1 MKVIQEQVPGPVQK
15 AMNHA
20 HSVFAPDSDTAESM
34 EALSRQ
40 WKYILL
46 DFTGVKDLGEL
57 SSRVLFADAGDKD
70 VLDYDVIE
78 IPVTFDDKGDT
89 VFCEYLLG
97 FKGGCIDG
105 EGGRKVARQEVKR
118 SVLAEKVFLRKR
130 MSSNAPDEHMSS
142 G

>member
-70 VLDYDVIE
+70 VLDYVVIE
-78 IPVTFDDKGDT
+78 IPVTFEDKGDT

-97 FKGGCIDG
+97 FKVGCIG

-118 SVLAEKVFLRKR
+118 SVLAEKIFLCKQK
-130 MSSNAPDEHMSS
+130 SSNVPDQAMSS